1 MTNPESWVVR
11 FAPLIAKNGHVLD
24 IACGGGRHSNYLL
37 AQNHT
42 VTAIDQNTD
51 TAAERLAGYENLT
64 FITAD
69 MEDGPDIF
77 SENGALTGQQFDG
90 IVVVNYLHRPLFP
103 GLLSALKPNGIFI
116 YETFA
121 RDNEKYARP
130 RNPDHLLEAGE
141 LLECIAGRLQVIAY
155 EHGMVNAC
163 SGIGVKQRIAAI
175 NSTEPCKLE
184 DLNI

>member
-1 MTNPESWVVR
+1 
-11 FAPLIAKNGHVLD
+11 
-24 IACGGGRHSNYLL
+24 
-37 AQNHT
+37 
-42 VTAIDQNTD
+42 